1 MADKKTAP
9 GGALSSEV
17 QANGNALQPQYS
29 PAAPQALH
37 PPTQSSYDNIPA
49 ELRALR
55 QWVAADADKRPI
67 NPHTGQPAS
76 VTDPSTWGTLAEAV
90 ARGPRI
96 GFVFTADDPYC
107 GIDLDQK
114 TGDEAEASLHTR
126 ILEAFPSYTE
136 QSASGKGYHIIV
148 KAMLSHGRR
157 RDSVEVY
164 SYARYFIFTG
174 NVVRQVPIIEA
185 QGKVDALVKEM
196 PAAQLGIDLVDTAS
210 PYTDEQVQATARG
223 ARNGAKYEQLC
234 AGDWKAMGYP
244 SQSEADHA
252 LLSIIAFYT
261 PNNEQVRRLFR
272 CTGLGKRDKAIKND
286 KYLNTSL
293 KKVRAE
299 QAEKANTAQQE
310 SDVAKW
316 LAKVEFCAPSAL
328 PAPVDAADDDLP
340 PIPGPKVVD
349 AMYYGI
355 TGDVM
360 RAACSGTEVHPAA
373 VGSAFLSFASAAL
386 GRNRWVPIGDKNH
399 HARLYTAH
407 VGRSGIGGKG
417 MALDL
422 ARRIREKVEN
432 GRDPVQDGQF
442 ACGNFHDGGLSSREG
457 MGYMIRDPS
466 EEKDKE
472 GKTLDAGVDDKRLFV
487 VEEEFANVLRQTKRE
502 GNTLS
507 AAIRTAW
514 DGGAIAPATKSNR
527 IRVDKPHIAIHANIT
542 PNELRV
548 SLDNNDLTN
557 GFANRFL
564 FVWAERCGI
573 VPYPSRTPDDVVEQ
587 FAQKLLAAIRR
598 ARNPGE
604 VRAADDARR
613 RFSVF
618 YHEHKRGLGTTAQLR
633 GLLER
638 HPPYAWRLALTFA
651 LLDCR
656 DEIDDDHMAAALAW
670 LNYYREST
678 RFIFS
683 TTREEAVATKVAG
696 LGERIVDQLKQA
708 GDQAMDREP
717 LRIALGKPSAKDF
730 DAALQQLQDASQLDE
745 IVTPR
750 KNGWPLRQYRLKA
763 MAPPPPVVGREG
775 TA

>member
-1 MADKKTAP
+1 MALKKETPSASATE
-9 GGALSSEV
+9 GADQNNIV
-17 QANGNALQPQYS
+17 YGQPS
-29 PAAPQALH
+29 DGATPS
-37 PPTQSSYDNIPA
+37 QSLNMSFAQNYLNIPE
-49 ELRALR
+49 ELRIR
-55 QWVAADADKRPI
+55 PQWVAADADKRPI
-67 NPHTGQPAS
+67 NPRTGQPAS
-76 VTDPSTWGTLAEAV
+76 VTDPGTWGTLDEAV

-96 GFVFTADDPYC
+96 GFVFTSGDPYC

-114 TGDEAEASLHTR
+114 TGDEAEASLHAR

-136 QSASGKGYHIIV
+136 RSASGNGYHIIV
-148 KAMLSHGRR
+148 KAMLSQGRR
-157 RDSVEVY
+157 RDSVEMY

-174 NVVRQVPIIEA
+174 NVVRQAPIIEA

-261 PNNEQVRRLFR
+261 PSNEQVRRLFR

-299 QAEKANTAQQE
+299 QAERENTAQQE

-316 LAKVEFCAPSAL
+316 LAKVESCASGAP
-328 PAPVDAADDDLP
+328 PAPVDVADDELP

-355 TGDVM
+355 TGEIM

-386 GRNRWVPIGDKNH
+386 GRDRWVPIGDKKH
-399 HARLYTAH
+399 HSRLYTAH

-422 ARRIREKVEN
+422 ALLIREEAECARN
-432 GRDPVQDGQF
+432 PVQDGQF
-442 ACGNFHDGGLSSREG
+442 ACGNFHNGGLSSREG
-457 MGYMIRDPS
+457 MGYMIRDAS
-466 EEKDKE
+466 EEKNKNGE
-472 GKTLDAGVDDKRLFV
+472 PLDAGVDDKRLFV

-527 IRVDKPHIAIHANIT
+527 IRVTKPHIAIHANIT
-542 PNELRV
+542 PTELRV

-564 FVWAERCGI
+564 FCYAERIGI
-573 VPYPSRTPDDVVEQ
+573 VPIPMQTPKAEVER
-587 FAQKLLAAIRR
+587 FAVALLAAIQH
-598 ARNPGE
+598 ARVPGE
-604 VRAADDARR
+604 VRATEAAKRQ
-613 RFSVF
+613 FAGF
-618 YHEHKRGLGTTAQLR
+618 YRVHRRGLGLTEQMR

-638 HPPYAWRLALTFA
+638 HPAYAWRLALTFA
-651 LLDCR
+651 LLDR
-656 DEIDDDHMAAALAW
+656 KDEIDDIHMGAALAW
-670 LNYYREST
+670 LDYYREST
-678 RFIFS
+678 RYIFS
-683 TTREEAVATKVAG
+683 TARDEAQVGKITGSSEKIVAA
-696 LGERIVDQLKQA
+696 LQA
-708 GDQAMDREP
+708 ASGRKLDRET
-717 LRIALGKPSAKDF
+717 LRVAVGKPDKDEF
-730 DAALQQLQDASQLDE
+730 NAALQQLQDASLIEE
-745 IVTPR
+745 IVTP
-750 KNGWPLRQYRLKA
+750 LRGKPRREYQLIGV
-763 MAPPPPVVGREG
+763 APPPPVSTGG
-775 TA
+775 AP